1 MKTSL
6 KLAHVHQET
15 LEAHLLKEHLLEVDS
30 LASRFAESFG
40 NADWAEMIG
49 RWHDLGK
56 YSDSFQNMIAAKSGY
71 DPEAHLEGNSGKPDH
86 STAGSELG

>member
-15 LEAHLLKEHLLEVDS
+15 LEAHLLEEHLLEVGS

-40 NADWAEMIG
+40 NADWARIET
-49 RWHDLGK
+49 
-56 YSDSFQNMIAAKSGY
+56 
-71 DPEAHLEGNSGKPDH
+71 GNKQS
-86 STAGSELG
+86 L

>member
-15 LEAHLLKEHLLEVDS
+15 LEAHLLEEHLLEVGS

-40 NADWAEMIG
+40 NAARTRTET
-49 RWHDLGK
+49 
-56 YSDSFQNMIAAKSGY
+56 
-71 DPEAHLEGNSGKPDH
+71 GNKQS
-86 STAGSELG
+86 L